1 MAKFCGRLYGGG
13 YKLAPDHTTLVTGY
27 IFAHLRRI
35 AFKFDSFT
43 NFKAPFSV
51 VRRRIFPNWLM
62 SKGVFSKGRRQGKQI
77 RFLKFTA
84 INYIRLRGI
93 SFKYFID
100 KAED

>member
-1 MAKFCGRLYGGG
+1 MAKFWGRLYGGG
-13 YKLAPDHTTLVTGY
+13 YKLAPDHTTLVSY

-51 VRRRIFPNWLM
+51 VWRRIFPNWLM